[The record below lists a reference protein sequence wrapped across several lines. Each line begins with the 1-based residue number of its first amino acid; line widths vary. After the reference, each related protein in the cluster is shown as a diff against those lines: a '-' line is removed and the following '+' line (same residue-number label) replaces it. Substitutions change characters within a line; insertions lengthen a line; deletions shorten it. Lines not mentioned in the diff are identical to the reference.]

1 MTTATLNWAFFPSAR
16 QKRGGVAFLVRG
28 VQGTIFSENSTTMEQ
43 DIIAF
48 DELSDIVYQVSVWAK
63 KDDKSKVKNY
73 VFLDKGE
80 ATRFYFVMRD
90 KAEVVNRTQSDIR
103 AGVSS
108 GVYYKGEWDLM
119 RSFEWFSNSLCSDN
133 AVVKAEMQLL

>member
-1 MTTATLNWAFFPSAR
+1 M
-16 QKRGGVAFLVRG
+16 VRG

-73 VFLDKGE
+73 VFLDKEE